1 MNKLLTIINNDHNNS
16 GCIEAW
22 TGSSCWQLCCHEG
35 MNACMV
41 LHSASCSRDFGVIC
55 WADLHC
61 HKVRAA
67 WYNTWLHGELTPK
80 LFSFLFY
87 CSLWCGKVGKPATQL
102 WQICI
107 VMKSGQPVSDGCCML
122 HVRCCVSNKLWALPA
137 RPAMLCRECL
147 ECLSGVACCVIA
159 IL

>member
-1 MNKLLTIINNDHNNS
+1 MNELLTIINNDHNNS

-41 LHSASCSRDFGVIC
+41 LHSASCSRDFGIIC

-80 LFSFLFY
+80 LFSFLFF
-87 CSLWCGKVGKPATQL
+87 STAVFGVERLGNLQLNCGR
-102 WQICI
+102 
-107 VMKSGQPVSDGCCML
+107 S
-122 HVRCCVSNKLWALPA
+122 AL
-137 RPAMLCRECL
+137 
-147 ECLSGVACCVIA
+147 S
-159 IL
+159 